1 MSGSRGGTHGRTP
14 YSGGRLE
21 ARSGGRSGAIAGS
34 KLPHESSPS
43 SNDVSTRKM
52 FTSGGDMTRGG
63 GISGGQASHESSPG
77 CSDATTRQKFT
88 CAGRI
93 LFRGGDVSHGGSTG
107 RGCVGL
113 GDVDGVPSQIGY
125 NQRLNA
131 IIDDGYNHEDIESG
145 DDNEGEDAGDNT
157 DHPSQRDSNYE
168 EGVRGTSQRK
178 RVSRIGDKF
187 ASFEVHQSIS
197 RILWEHLTG
206 VWPTF
211 RKMSSHKVASM
222 YDRFKT
228 RCDCGDENDQNV
240 YEGFINKR
248 KLGREPQYREICLDT
263 HLTKES
269 KQKFWA
275 GELDLHDLDRMEFT
289 AGRSKEVYGDY
300 LQAMTKKYGANF
312 TNDDHDVYLGLQEG
326 GSSRR
331 IYGIGS
337 SDLNYMIT
345 GIPSS
350 SYGIAPSY
358 IEYRKSQERVEKL
371 EARIEEMQQVE
382 ETTRKQLEEF
392 MKNWQSQANI

>member
-1 MSGSRGGTHGRTP
+1 MSGSRGGTRGRTP
-14 YSGGRLE
+14 YSGGR
-21 ARSGGRSGAIAGS
+21 SGGRSGARAGS

-43 SNDVSTRKM
+43 SNDVSTGQM
-52 FTSGGDMTRGG
+52 FTSGGDKTRGG
-63 GISGGQASHESSPG
+63 SRGGSRGGARGSTLFSGGRLGGMSGGQASHESSPG

-88 CAGRI
+88 CAGRV

-107 RGCVGL
+107 RGCGGL
-113 GDVDGVPSQIGY
+113 GDVDGVPSHIGY

-131 IIDDGYNHEDIESG
+131 INDPIDDGYNHEDIDSG
-145 DDNEGEDAGDNT
+145 DDNEGEDAGDDT

-168 EGVRGTSQRK
+168 EGVRGTSHRK

-197 RILWEHLTG
+197 R
-206 VWPTF
+206 
-211 RKMSSHKVASM
+211 
-222 YDRFKT
+222 
-228 RCDCGDENDQNV
+228 
-240 YEGFINKR
+240 
-248 KLGREPQYREICLDT
+248 
-263 HLTKES
+263 
-269 KQKFWA
+269 
-275 GELDLHDLDRMEFT
+275 
-289 AGRSKEVYGDY
+289 DY

-312 TNDDHDVYLGLQEG
+312 TNDDPDVYLGLQEG
-326 GSSRR
+326 GSSHR

-337 SDLNYMIT
+337 SDLNYLIT

-371 EARIEEMQQVE
+371 EARIEEMQQQVE
-382 ETTRKQLEEF
+382 ETTRKQLEDF